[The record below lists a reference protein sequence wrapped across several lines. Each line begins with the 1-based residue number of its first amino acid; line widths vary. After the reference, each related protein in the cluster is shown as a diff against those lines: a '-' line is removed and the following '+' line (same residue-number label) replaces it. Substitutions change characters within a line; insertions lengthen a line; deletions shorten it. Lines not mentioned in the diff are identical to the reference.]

1 MPSEHHDLP
10 PLIPHPTSYV
20 LGEGAFPFDAATT
33 IVLGEDASDET
44 VFAARQLATAVR
56 DATGLELAL
65 RKEYQPLA
73 GVNRVVLLV
82 AGRDGGADRG
92 SVTERGA
99 EGYELRVTP
108 ERVTVVANTDAGL
121 FYGVQTLRQLL
132 RTQGRRVPALTI
144 DDQPVLPHRGVM
156 LDVSRGKVP
165 TLATLFA
172 LVDGLAVYKYN
183 QLQLYTEHTFQ
194 FPSHPLIGA
203 GAGSLTA
210 DDMLAL
216 DRYCRDR
223 HVELVPNLQSFG
235 HLRSMLSLPEYA
247 HLDEVGW
254 RWSVTPAREET
265 YQLFDELYAD
275 FLPAFTSRWLNIDCD
290 ETWDL
295 GTGQAKALAT
305 EIGQGRLYLRHIL
318 RLRELA
324 ARHGRRIMLWA
335 DVLHHHP
342 ELVPELPDDVILL
355 DWSYE
360 AADHYPTT
368 TVLGQSGR
376 PFYVCPGTST
386 WNTLFPRLDNALGN
400 IRDYVRDGI
409 AAGTSG
415 MLLTDWGDLGHYQPL
430 SLSWYPYLWG
440 AEVAWTG
447 GTTEP
452 DDFDQ
457 AFAPLFL
464 GRPAGDRALVA
475 LRRLGRAVA
484 APTLGLRNRSNSA
497 YALFDDPLA
506 GKLIGQVDPAALGE
520 LRDAALEASEAWT
533 ALPDAELRHDY
544 LFTAR
549 QIAFAA
555 SKVLLGQRIRETLR
569 TLPEDGR
576 VDGAGLARLDE
587 AIAALTAVRAALPA
601 LVAEFEARWL
611 RHARPSE
618 IHLTLD
624 RYARLGQRC
633 DAALAWLGEQRA
645 RYAAGEALDREA
657 TSYDPGPYLV
667 LWDDSEAARRRLVE
681 LAGIDALPPDSRQFL
696 TEAERAG
703 RVAAQQ

>member
-1 MPSEHHDLP
+1 MPSDHHDLP
-10 PLIPHPTSYV
+10 PLIPRPTSYA
-20 LGEGAFPFDAATT
+20 LSEGAFLFDAATA
-33 IVLGEDASDET
+33 IVLGADAGDET
-44 VFAARQLATAVR
+44 VFAARQLAAAVR

-65 RKEYQPLA
+65 RKEYQPLD

-82 AGRDGGADRG
+82 AGRDGGDAG
-92 SVTERGA
+92 GTVAERGA

-121 FYGVQTLRQLL
+121 FYGVQTLRQLS
-132 RTQGRRVPALTI
+132 RTQGRLLPALTI
-144 DDQPVLPHRGVM
+144 GDQPVLPHRGVM

-172 LVDGLAVYKYN
+172 LVDGLAAYKYN

-223 HVELVPNLQSFG
+223 HIELAPNLQSFG

-400 IRDYVRDGI
+400 IRNYVRDGI

-430 SLSWYPYLWG
+430 SLSWHPYLWG

-447 GTTEP
+447 GATEP
-452 DDFDQ
+452 DDFDR

-484 APTLGLRNRSNSA
+484 APTLGLLNRSNSA
-497 YALFDDPLA
+497 YALFDDPLS
-506 GKLIGQVDPAALGE
+506 GKLIGQVDPAALTE
-520 LRDAALEASEAWT
+520 LRDAALEASEAWA

-569 TLPEDGR
+569 TVPE
-576 VDGAGLARLDE
+576 DGAGLARLDE
-587 AIAALTAVRAALPA
+587 AIAALTAVRTALPA

-657 TSYDPGPYLV
+657 VSYDPGPYLV

-681 LAGIDALPPDSRQFL
+681 LAGRDALPPDSRQFL
-696 TEAERAG
+696 TEEERAG